1 MMEIYIPK
9 GALKDPG
16 NEEKIRAIMDGVP
29 AGDVMIGD
37 DHRLDDALE
46 KIRGL
51 GEGEVADLISV
62 K

>member
-37 DHRLDDALE
+37 DHPLDDALE

>member
-1 MMEIYIPK
+1 MEIYIPK
-9 GALKDPG
+9 GALNDPG

-37 DHRLDDALE
+37 DHPLDDALE

>member
-9 GALKDPG
+9 GALKDPE
-16 NEEKIRAIMDGVP
+16 NEEKIRAIMDGIP

-37 DHRLDDALE
+37 DHPLDDALE
-46 KIRGL
+46 KIREL
-51 GEGEVADLISV
+51 GERAVADLISM